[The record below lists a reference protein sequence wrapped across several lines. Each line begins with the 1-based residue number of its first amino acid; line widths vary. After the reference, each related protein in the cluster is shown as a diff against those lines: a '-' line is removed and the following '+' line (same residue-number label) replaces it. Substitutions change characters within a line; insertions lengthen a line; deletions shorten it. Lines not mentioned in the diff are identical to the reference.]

1 MLPRRSE
8 FDFPW
13 RQTADDT
20 ESRGMPRPELAGKD
34 GDAALRDT
42 GDSVGRIG
50 RATGSAAGTPGP
62 ADALEERVRAQ
73 LDRLDASG
81 LHRSLDE
88 PRGIDLCS
96 NDYLGFARDPR
107 IRSRFARAVES
118 LGVGSTGSRL
128 LRGHR
133 AAFRLIEERF
143 ARFKGTPGA
152 LYFGSGWAANLGVLS
167 TFLGEGDL
175 VFSDSLNHASLID
188 GMRLSKARRVIYPH
202 CDVDALGRLLE
213 SEPCSGQR
221 FVVTESLFSMD
232 GDIAPLRAIASLRS
246 NHDFALVIDE
256 AHGVGMYGESGS
268 GLIEETGCADSVFL
282 SVNSAGKAL
291 GVTGAFVCGPH
302 WAIDYLIQ
310 AARPFVFS
318 TAPPP
323 AAADALDEALHLLAM
338 EAHRRKRV
346 RALARHLREQ
356 LGLDADD
363 SPIVPLIIGDS
374 RAAVEVA
381 RRLGEAGFDARA
393 VRPPTVPEGTARL
406 RVSLNAGLTAD
417 DVSRFAGKLRS
428 ILEECDLCLGSS

>member
-1 MLPRRSE
+1 MRE
-8 FDFPW
+8 
-13 RQTADDT
+13 
-20 ESRGMPRPELAGKD
+20 
-34 GDAALRDT
+34 T

-50 RATGSAAGTPGP
+50 RATGSAACKTGSV
-62 ADALEERVRAQ
+62 DALEERVRSQ
-73 LDRLDASG
+73 LDQLEASG
-81 LHRSLDE
+81 LRRSLEE
-88 PRGIDLCS
+88 PRDIDLCS

-133 AAFRLIEERF
+133 EAFRRIEERF
-143 ARFKGTPGA
+143 ARFKGTA
-152 LYFGSGWAANLGVLS
+152 DSLYFGSGWAANLGVLS
-167 TFLGEGDL
+167 TFLADGDV

-202 CDVDALGRLLE
+202 CDADSLGRLLE
-213 SEPCSGQR
+213 AEPCSGQR

-232 GDIAPLRAIASLRS
+232 GDLAPLQAIAALRS
-246 NHDFALVIDE
+246 SHEFALVVDE
-256 AHGVGMYGESGS
+256 AHAVGTYGESGS
-268 GLIEETGCADSVFL
+268 GLIEETGSADSVFL

-323 AAADALDEALHLLAM
+323 AAAEALDEALDLLAM
-338 EAHRRKRV
+338 EPHRRTGV
-346 RALARHLREQ
+346 RALARLLREQ
-356 LGLDADD
+356 LGLGTDD
-363 SPIVPLIIGDS
+363 SPIVPLFIGDS
-374 RAAVEVA
+374 RVAVEVA
-381 RRLGEAGFDARA
+381 RRLGKSGFDARA

-417 DVSRFAGKLRS
+417 DISRFAHQLQS
-428 ILEECDLCLGSS
+428 ILKELDLCLGYS

>member
-1 MLPRRSE
+1 M
-8 FDFPW
+8 
-13 RQTADDT
+13 AC
-20 ESRGMPRPELAGKD
+20 K
-34 GDAALRDT
+34 
-42 GDSVGRIG
+42 
-50 RATGSAAGTPGP
+50 TGSV
-62 ADALEERVRAQ
+62 DALEERIRSQ
-73 LDRLDASG
+73 LDQLVASG
-81 LHRSLDE
+81 LRRSLEE

-133 AAFRLIEERF
+133 EAFRLIEERF
-143 ARFKGTPGA
+143 ARFKGTPGS

-167 TFLGEGDL
+167 TFLADGDV

-213 SEPCSGQR
+213 SEPCGGQR

-232 GDIAPLRAIASLRS
+232 GDRAPLQAIAGLRS

-256 AHGVGMYGESGS
+256 AHAIGMYGNSGS
-268 GLIEETGCADSVFL
+268 GLIEEIGSADSVFL

-323 AAADALDEALHLLAM
+323 AAAEALDEALDLLAK
-338 EAHRRKRV
+338 EPQRRTRV
-346 RALARHLREQ
+346 RALAKLFREQ
-356 LGLDADD
+356 LGLGTDD

-374 RAAVEVA
+374 RVAVEVA
-381 RRLGEAGFDARA
+381 RRLGESGFDARA

-406 RVSLNAGLTAD
+406 RVSLNADLTAED
-417 DVSRFAGKLRS
+417 ISRFVRQLQS
-428 ILEECDLCLGSS
+428 ILKEVDLCLGYS

>member
-1 MLPRRSE
+1 MRE
-8 FDFPW
+8 
-13 RQTADDT
+13 
-20 ESRGMPRPELAGKD
+20 
-34 GDAALRDT
+34 T
-42 GDSVGRIG
+42 GDSVSRIG
-50 RATGSAAGTPGP
+50 QATGSAACKAGS
-62 ADALEERVRAQ
+62 ADALEKRVRSQ
-73 LDRLDASG
+73 LDQLRASG
-81 LHRSLDE
+81 LRRSLEE

-133 AAFRLIEERF
+133 EAFRRIEERF
-143 ARFKGTPGA
+143 ARFKGTA
-152 LYFGSGWAANLGVLS
+152 DSLYFGSGWAANLGVLS
-167 TFLGEGDL
+167 TFLADGDV

-202 CDVDALGRLLE
+202 CDADSLGRLLE
-213 SEPCSGQR
+213 GEPCSGQR

-232 GDIAPLRAIASLRS
+232 GDIAPLQAIAGLRS
-246 NHDFALVIDE
+246 SHDFALVVDE
-256 AHGVGMYGESGS
+256 AHAVGMYGESRS
-268 GLIEETGCADSVFL
+268 GLIEETGSANSVFL

-323 AAADALDEALHLLAM
+323 AAAEALDEALDLLAM
-338 EAHRRKRV
+338 EPHRHTRV
-346 RALARHLREQ
+346 RALAKLLRKQ
-356 LGLDADD
+356 LGLRADD
-363 SPIVPLIIGDS
+363 SPIAPLIIGDS
-374 RAAVEVA
+374 RVAVDVA
-381 RRLGEAGFDARA
+381 RRLGESGFDARA

-417 DVSRFAGKLRS
+417 DVSRFAHQLQS
-428 ILEECDLCLGSS
+428 ILKELDLCLGYS

>member
-1 MLPRRSE
+1 MRE
-8 FDFPW
+8 
-13 RQTADDT
+13 
-20 ESRGMPRPELAGKD
+20 
-34 GDAALRDT
+34 T
-42 GDSVGRIG
+42 GDSVGHIG
-50 RATGSAAGTPGP
+50 QATGSVACKTGSV
-62 ADALEERVRAQ
+62 DALEERIRSQ
-73 LDRLDASG
+73 LDQLGTSG
-81 LHRSLDE
+81 LRRSLEE

-133 AAFRLIEERF
+133 EAFRLIEERF
-143 ARFKGTPGA
+143 ARFKGTPGS

-167 TFLGEGDL
+167 TFLADGDV

-188 GMRLSKARRVIYPH
+188 GMRLSKAQRVIYPH

-213 SEPCSGQR
+213 SEPCGGQR

-232 GDIAPLRAIASLRS
+232 GDRAPLQAIAGLRS
-246 NHDFALVIDE
+246 IHDFALVIDE
-256 AHGVGMYGESGS
+256 AHAIGMYGESGS
-268 GLIEETGCADSVFL
+268 GLIEETGSADSVFL

-323 AAADALDEALHLLAM
+323 AAAEALDEALDLLAK
-338 EAHRRKRV
+338 EPQRRTRV
-346 RALARHLREQ
+346 RALAKQLREQ
-356 LGLDADD
+356 LGLGTDD
-363 SPIVPLIIGDS
+363 SPIMPVIIGDS
-374 RAAVEVA
+374 RVAVEVA
-381 RRLGEAGFDARA
+381 RRLGESGFDARA

-406 RVSLNAGLTAD
+406 RVSLNADLTAEEI
-417 DVSRFAGKLRS
+417 SRFVRQLQS
-428 ILEECDLCLGSS
+428 ILEEFDLCLGFS

>member
-1 MLPRRSE
+1 MRE
-8 FDFPW
+8 
-13 RQTADDT
+13 
-20 ESRGMPRPELAGKD
+20 
-34 GDAALRDT
+34 T
-42 GDSVGRIG
+42 GDSIGRIG
-50 RATGSAAGTPGP
+50 RATGSAACKAGS
-62 ADALEERVRAQ
+62 ANALEERIRSQ
-73 LDRLDASG
+73 LDQLGTSG
-81 LHRSLDE
+81 LRRSLEE

-133 AAFRLIEERF
+133 EAFRLIEERF
-143 ARFKGTPGA
+143 ARFKGTPSA

-167 TFLGEGDL
+167 TFLAEGDL
-175 VFSDSLNHASLID
+175 VFSDALNHASLID

-232 GDIAPLRAIASLRS
+232 GDIAPLRAITGLHSS
-246 NHDFALVIDE
+246 HDFALVIDE
-256 AHGVGMYGESGS
+256 AHAVGMYGESGS
-268 GLIEETGCADSVFL
+268 GLLEETGAADSVFL

-291 GVTGAFVCGPH
+291 GVTGAFVCGPQ

-323 AAADALDEALHLLAM
+323 AAAEALDEALDLLAR
-338 EAHRRKRV
+338 EPERREQV
-346 RALARHLREQ
+346 RALAKLLREQ
-356 LGLDADD
+356 LGLNPDD

-381 RRLGEAGFDARA
+381 RRLGESGFDARA
-393 VRPPTVPEGTARL
+393 IRPPTVPEGTARL
-406 RVSLNAGLTAD
+406 RLSLNAGLTAD
-417 DVSRFAGKLRS
+417 DVSRFAGDLRS
-428 ILEECDLCLGSS
+428 ILEECDLCLGYS